1 MEQNT
6 SQKLNALCGRRF
18 PSLLPSQ
25 DITVRPPNSVLAPLW
40 DNRPLFCAPDSL
52 EAGPGSVCGP
62 TGTTAVAPLI
72 KADWGLSTVSPSV
85 QQPHSVWDYH
95 TCGSGINPSRDM
107 GTRNQRAP
115 KVQCRKGGGGTE

>member
-62 TGTTAVAPLI
+62 TGTTAVDPLI

-107 GTRNQRAP
+107 GTRNQTAP
-115 KVQCRKGGGGTE
+115 KVQYRKGGGGTE